1 MINICPLF
9 SGSSGNSTYIEINGT
24 GILLDAGVSMKKILT
39 ALERIG
45 KSGRDVSALLITHE
59 HIDHIL
65 SLGALARRLRIP
77 VYATVNTWRSMIKSV
92 GKIDKSQIKPVYE
105 DQDETIEKLRFKAFR
120 IPHDAAQP
128 VGYTFSDG
136 EKKLTVATDI
146 GEMNDKLFL
155 SLSGSDGILLE
166 ANHDIGMLLSGSYP
180 YPLKQRIRGKFGHLS
195 NDEAA
200 ATCARLVTLGTKTI
214 LLGHLSAE
222 NNRPET
228 ALMAVGDSI
237 ERTGAEIGRDVFLD
251 VIKREQER
259 ELQTI

>member
-9 SGSSGNSTYIEINGT
+9 SGSSGNSTYIEANGT
-24 GILLDAGVSMKKILT
+24 GVLLDAGVSMKKILM

-45 KSGRDVSALLITHE
+45 KSGRDLSALLITHE
-59 HIDHIL
+59 HSDHIL
-65 SLGALARRLRIP
+65 SLGALARKYKIP
-77 VYATVNTWRSMIKSV
+77 VYATVNTWRAMIKHV

-105 DQDETIEKLRFKAFR
+105 GKPVKIGDLRFLAFP

-155 SLSGSDGILLE
+155 SLSGSDGVLLE
-166 ANHDIGMLLSGSYP
+166 ANHDIQMLLTGSYP
-180 YPLKQRIRGKFGHLS
+180 YPLKNRIRGKYGHLS

-222 NNRPET
+222 NNTPET
-228 ALMAVGDSI
+228 AFSAVSGSI
-237 ERTGAEIGRDVFLD
+237 TGTGAEIGKDVFLD
-251 VIKREQER
+251 VILREQER